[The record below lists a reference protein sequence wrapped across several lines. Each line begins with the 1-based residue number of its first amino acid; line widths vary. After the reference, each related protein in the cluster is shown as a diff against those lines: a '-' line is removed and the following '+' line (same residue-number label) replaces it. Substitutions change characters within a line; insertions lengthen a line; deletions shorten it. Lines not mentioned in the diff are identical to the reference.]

1 MIEDIKHN
9 HPLDIKATVQV
20 FNRIAT
26 TLMELQYESFA
37 TLHLEQRVPDY
48 YQQIRALDTLDDISD
63 WLIRISKET
72 AALVKDTQVDKINI
86 NAKRIAFYIDTN
98 LEKNSISLND
108 IGEAIGLS
116 PSYVS
121 RIFKEYYGTNYVD
134 YLNRNRVKKAKE
146 YLQDASLTIQEIAE
160 KTGFSS
166 LQAFIR
172 VFKKYEVMS
181 PGRYRNHLKE
191 RS

>member
-1 MIEDIKHN
+1 MPN
-9 HPLDIKATVQV
+9 VLP
-20 FNRIAT
+20 F
-26 TLMELQYESFA
+26 TLI
-37 TLHLEQRVPDY
+37 P
-48 YQQIRALDTLDDISD
+48 I
-63 WLIRISKET
+63 WK
-72 AALVKDTQVDKINI
+72 
-86 NAKRIAFYIDTN
+86 
-98 LEKNSISLND
+98 KNSISLND